1 MSRPAARLDPPE
13 ATGDGVRFGLSVG
26 EETSVFSYTCRDGAL
41 DLNPDAGFAAAL
53 PVAMGLASTLDA
65 PDGVSA
71 RLLEASGSIQ
81 RLLAAWDRGLQAVE
95 VRSGAETGSAGEAA
109 EEPTRGGKEA
119 VRGTEEGQRG
129 TAAFFTGGVDSFY
142 TVLTRSHE
150 IDALVYVHGFDLPL
164 EEEQKGELVSASLRD
179 VARELGLPLIE
190 IETDLRAV
198 SDRACS
204 WELAYTGAALAS
216 VGHLL
221 ASRFERILIP
231 ATHSF
236 RDLHPIGTHP
246 LLDPLYSSERLR
258 FEHVN
263 SVTRVDK
270 LAYLAESELAMSSL
284 RVCFQ
289 PGVDDA
295 LNCGSCAKCMR
306 TMTGLRV
313 VGALG
318 RCATLP
324 GEFSLWQMAGG
335 PVRSRT
341 SLTYVRE
348 NLEAVEMRGADPELA
363 FALRRLVA
371 RGARWEAW
379 RETTLLATAARRSVV
394 ARVPLLRR
402 ALRVARRAAHRVAR
416 LVRRR
421 S

>member
-13 ATGDGVRFGLSVG
+13 ATGEGVRFGLRVG
-26 EETSVFSYTCRDGAL
+26 EETSAFTYTCRDGSL
-41 DLNPDAGFAAAL
+41 DANPDAGFAAAL
-53 PVAMGLASTLDA
+53 PMAMGLASSLEA
-65 PDGVSA
+65 PDGVSP
-71 RLLEASGSIQ
+71 RLLESAGSIQ
-81 RLLAAWDRGLQAVE
+81 RLLAAWDRGLQPVE
-95 VRSGAETGSAGEAA
+95 VRSGAGPSSSGNEASS
-109 EEPTRGGKEA
+109 GGDAAAREA
-119 VRGTEEGQRG
+119 DAKPRG

-142 TVLTRSHE
+142 TVLTRRE
-150 IDALVYVHGFDLPL
+150 QIDALVYIHGFDLPL
-164 EEEQKGELVSASLRD
+164 EEERKGELVSASLRD
-179 VARELGLPLIE
+179 VAGELGLPLIE
-190 IETDLRAV
+190 VETDLRAA

-204 WELAYTGAALAS
+204 WELVYTGAALAS

-221 ASRFERILIP
+221 ASRFGRILIP

-246 LLDPLYSSERLR
+246 LLDPLYSSERVR
-258 FEHVN
+258 FEHVD
-263 SVTRVDK
+263 SVTRVEK

-295 LNCGSCAKCMR
+295 LNCGSCPKCMR

-313 VGALG
+313 VGAPG

-324 GEFSLWQMAGG
+324 GDFSLWQMAGG

-348 NLEAVEMRGADPELA
+348 NLEAVDARGADPELA

-371 RGARWEAW
+371 RGARREAW
-379 RETTLLATAARRSVV
+379 VETRRLTVGARRAAM

-402 ALRVARRAAHRVAR
+402 ALRAARRV
-416 LVRRR
+416 VRPRR
-421 S
+421 G